1 MEAII
6 HIDDQLF
13 ARAQQLAVS
22 TGQTVDAVVVHALE
36 ETLERQEKDASREK
50 VHLIRDHGMRIRPG
64 IDISNNAELLDIMEE
79 GLDVSRRR

>member
-1 MEAII
+1 MEAVI

-36 ETLERQEKDASREK
+36 ETLERQEKASPAEK
-50 VHLIRDHGMRIRPG
+50 YCFPRDRGMGVLPG
-64 IDISNNAELLDIMEE
+64 VNIDNSAELLDIMEE